1 LFWRE
6 TNNSKNYI
14 ETEELQLL
22 VLQARD
28 ENRDKTPG
36 AIEAFIVLSRSAQV
50 PARLRVLVFVLGEL
64 FRDIFAWRCGYAAE
78 ASVEF
83 DGRACFWLKYR
94 KKSGAIEI
102 SGKTDNMGELRVLA
116 LVLHFRI

>member
-1 LFWRE
+1 MHSLVAR
-6 TNNSKNYI
+6 SI
-14 ETEELQLL
+14 PAEEIHS
-22 VLQARD
+22 
-28 ENRDKTPG
+28 NRHNAPG

-83 DGRACFWLKYR
+83 DGRACFWL
-94 KKSGAIEI
+94 
-102 SGKTDNMGELRVLA
+102 N
-116 LVLHFRI
+116 